1 MDRFDDMAVFQIIAR
16 TLTISATANE
26 LGLAP
31 SAVSRRLKALE
42 ERLGVQLVQRT
53 TRQLTLTRAGEEY
66 LAGGRE
72 ILAALEGLEGGLQ
85 AGAGTLAGSIRLTAP
100 LSFGL
105 LKLPDILDRFMRQH
119 PGVELDIHLSDGRVD
134 LVAEGLDM
142 ALRIG
147 DPGASSLIA
156 RRLCEVKCVVCAS
169 PDFLQAH
176 PGLSHPSA
184 MAGLPGCVY
193 TNDGQ
198 PAVLAWTD
206 PDGTPGQVTLE
217 PVVRANNGDFLCD
230 MAVRGHGVV
239 FGPKFI
245 LEPALEAGQ
254 LATVCT
260 EVNWPSLDLY
270 AVYPPTA
277 HVTARL
283 RAFLDHVAKSFRQ
296 RGAG

>member
-53 TRQLTLTRAGEEY
+53 TRQLSLTPAGEDY
-66 LAGGRE
+66 LTGGRE

-85 AGAGTLAGSIRLTAP
+85 AGAGTLSGSIRLTAP

-105 LKLPDILDRFMRQH
+105 LKLPDVLDGFMRQH
-119 PGVELDIHLSDGRVD
+119 PGVELDLHLSDGRVD

-147 DPGASSLIA
+147 EPGASSLIA
-156 RRLCEVKCVVCAS
+156 RRLCQVKCVVCVS
-169 PDFLQAH
+169 PTFLEVH
-176 PGLSHPSA
+176 PKLSQPKDL
-184 MAGLPGCVY
+184 AGLPACVY

-198 PAVLAWTD
+198 PAVLSWTE
-206 PDGTPGQVTLE
+206 PDGTPAQVTLD
-217 PVVRANNGDFLCD
+217 PVVRANNGDFLRD

-245 LEPALEAGQ
+245 VEPALKTGQLVTVCGEAG
-254 LATVCT
+254 
-260 EVNWPSLDLY
+260 WPSLDLY
-270 AVYPPTA
+270 AVYPPTS
-277 HVTARL
+277 HMPARL
-283 RAFLDHVAKSFRQ
+283 RALLDHLAKSFHR
-296 RGAG
+296 READ